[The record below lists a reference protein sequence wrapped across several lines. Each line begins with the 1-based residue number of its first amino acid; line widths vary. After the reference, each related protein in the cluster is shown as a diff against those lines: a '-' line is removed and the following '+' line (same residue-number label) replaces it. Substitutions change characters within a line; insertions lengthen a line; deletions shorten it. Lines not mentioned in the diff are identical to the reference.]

1 MWGCMDKLFGCF
13 WLTSLTITALL
24 GIPILLVLGISAA
37 QPPQA
42 TLVVFGFM
50 LGVRCGANPES
61 MSIYEIDI
69 ETGTAC
75 LFHTFGSFPAWP
87 VAWSPDYSHLAVE
100 TTGDI
105 YVIGEDGDVQ
115 LIEDARSPSWSPGQE
130 LIFEAWSD
138 GGIRS
143 LSGEVIIPANP
154 SALISDPAWSPD
166 GRQIAYVCGTYL
178 CLVDADTGYAQQ
190 INNDHDQ
197 SPFNHFYNVAW
208 SPDGSNLIV
217 RYGAGDS
224 GADSTLVIDV
234 TTGETLRSTI
244 GAAAFSPDMR
254 YFAYFT
260 GDYQGFRLVIER
272 DGIIER
278 ETPNEIVPLA
288 WSPDSRYLAYSIP
301 VTGIA
306 LLDLQTGN
314 ERLICQNCFLPSWRN

>member
-1 MWGCMDKLFGCF
+1 MAKLFGCF
-13 WLTSLTITALL
+13 WLASLTITALL
-24 GIPILLVLGISAA
+24 AIPIVLVLGISAA

-130 LIFEAWSD
+130 LIFEAWSA
-138 GGIRS
+138 GEIRA
-143 LSGEVIIPANP
+143 LNGDII
-154 SALISDPAWSPD
+154 ISENVTGAPRDPAWSPD
-166 GRQIAYVCGTYL
+166 GTQIAYVCGYTL
-178 CLVDADTGYAQQ
+178 CVADVATQQ
-190 INNDHDQ
+190 FRQITTHDQ
-197 SPFNHFYNVAW
+197 STFSTYYDLAW
-208 SPDGSNLIV
+208 SLDGSSLIM
-217 RYGAGDS
+217 RYGGGA
-224 GADSTLVIDV
+224 GADTSLVIDA